1 MVPSPT
7 WARACSVDELRTAGQ
22 LAATLERVRLALFWH
37 EDRPWAIGN
46 TCNHKGGPLAGGHRR
61 DEYVMC
67 PWHAWEYSVKT
78 GKGPPPY
85 DEEAVA
91 SHACEVRPASG
102 GAGGAGDVWV
112 DLEPRSPRVL
122 LRHPPHALARPVQ
135 LEQHERPRVLGLS
148 TTAMDRGNPRFS
160 TSEHL
165 LEHALAHAASQCG
178 AETQLIRLR
187 DLAFRECEGNYS
199 KAARAC
205 TWPCAI
211 TERDPDDQLTPVYEG
226 LVHWCDVVIVAT
238 PIRWGQPAA
247 LYTKMVERMNCVQ
260 NQVTIADKVLIQRKV
275 AAFVIT
281 GGQDNIQAVAGEM
294 LTFFGE
300 LGFVFPQFPFIAHSR
315 GWSAEDMERNVRAV
329 QASDELRAG
338 ARELVA
344 RAIDASRH
352 LHPPGHFE
360 RGGRKADGA
369 GDAPA
374 LDADAVAG

>member
-1 MVPSPT
+1 
-7 WARACSVDELRTAGQ
+7 
-22 LAATLERVRLALFWH
+22 RL
-37 EDRPWAIGN
+37 
-46 TCNHKGGPLAGGHRR
+46 GPH
-61 DEYVMC
+61 D
-67 PWHAWEYSVKT
+67 K
-78 GKGPPPY
+78 
-85 DEEAVA
+85 
-91 SHACEVRPASG
+91 
-102 GAGGAGDVWV
+102 
-112 DLEPRSPRVL
+112 
-122 LRHPPHALARPVQ
+122 
-135 LEQHERPRVLGLS
+135 PRVLGLS
-148 TTAMDRGNPRFS
+148 TTAMDKANPRFS

-165 LEHALAHAASQCG
+165 LEHALQHAASECG

-247 LYTKMVERMNCVQ
+247 LYAKLVERMNCVQ
-260 NQVTIADKVLIQRKV
+260 NQVTIANKALIQRKV

-281 GGQDNIQAVAGEM
+281 GGQDNIQAVAGQM

-315 GWSAEDMERNVRAV
+315 GWSAEDMERNVRCV
-329 QASDELRAG
+329 QASEALRAG

-344 RAIDASRH
+344 RALETSRH
-352 LHPPGHFE
+352 LHVPGHFE

-369 GDAPA
+369 EDAPP